1 MKTKNQVQS
10 QSIRAVAKDVYVQ
23 FAEQYGVGRFRQ
35 RKAGEYRFT
44 VDFVGAFVFND
55 EGVWIRQRDGKTD
68 HLVSITDGY
77 INLDFD
83 HFTLLDAV
91 PLTAAILTSLTE
103 HGFTCK
109 SDDVKCAQFIHK
121 MAGKITVFDFMRLAA
136 DLADYAGLEG
146 DAVRYMGLDG
156 ITVQGPDY
164 RLFMQ
169 VGGVSLTVKM
179 FAYGQSDW
187 SEYLN
192 IFDEDRDCL
201 IDSIDYLNEEFVDEC
216 KSRYETDLL
225 IEELEQLNQ
234 IAA

>member
-1 MKTKNQVQS
+1 MKTQTNQITQLDTM
-10 QSIRAVAKDVYVQ
+10 IHNAAKALYSQ
-23 FAEQYGVGRFRQ
+23 FAEQYGTGRFRK
-35 RKAGEYRFT
+35 RGECDYRFT
-44 VDFVGAFVFND
+44 VDFVGAFHFCEDGVFINQG
-55 EGVWIRQRDGKTD
+55 EGLISLVGMTDGKID
-68 HLVSITDGY
+68 F
-77 INLDFD
+77 INTSGL
-83 HFTLLDAV
+83 V
-91 PLTAAILTSLTE
+91 PLSAAVVSALSD
-103 HGFTCK
+103 HGFVCK
-109 SDDVKCAQFIHK
+109 SGDIAN
-121 MAGKITVFDFMRLAA
+121 MLTVLTLNEKVSLIDMMRLAA
-136 DLADYAGLEG
+136 DLAEYAGLEG